1 MEATGNYCN
10 HQTSASLALNHVAAP
25 SFLNRPLTFL
35 TFWSQAEKV
44 FCAHRTQISKY
55 ITLNWELADFS
66 FKQKVWET
74 QRRVRALWG
83 KRIHETAFCLGFFF
97 LFKSQRLTFAR
108 RLCFYVREASL
119 LPHVPPLLRR
129 QCIYVCMSAHECNAW
144 LKMTCPKYSKNAL
157 SWWGMGHMT
166 PERHVDLVFSESACE
181 RVSRAAFLR
190 FSHVIF
196 MRTCNNWVLL
206 M

>member
-1 MEATGNYCN
+1 MLFNVSLYIFAYLSVCPSAPCIIMFICLVLWTRLQRTTDQKTGKKHGSNYCN

-83 KRIHETAFCLGFFF
+83 KRIHETAFCLGFF
-97 LFKSQRLTFAR
+97 S
-108 RLCFYVREASL
+108 S
-119 LPHVPPLLRR
+119 
-129 QCIYVCMSAHECNAW
+129 S
-144 LKMTCPKYSKNAL
+144 
-157 SWWGMGHMT
+157 
-166 PERHVDLVFSESACE
+166 
-181 RVSRAAFLR
+181 
-190 FSHVIF
+190 SHKD
-196 MRTCNNWVLL
+196 
-206 M
+206 